1 MLSPETMERL
11 RELRLSGFIDALVL
25 QSQGKQYKDLSFEE
39 RLTLLV
45 DAGPRDPRTY
55 VSSG

>member
-1 MLSPETMERL
+1 MERL